1 MADAPPARGPW
12 QLVLLKLSGEALAG
26 PHHFGIDRPTLQRVA
41 EDIATAVR
49 AGIKF
54 GIIVG
59 GGNIWRGSQA
69 AADGMDRA
77 TADYAGMVATV
88 INAIALQDALEREGL
103 DTRLQTAI
111 EMREVAE
118 PFIRR
123 RAIRH
128 LEKDRVVL
136 FAAGSGNPFFTT
148 DTAAVLR
155 ASEIG
160 AEVIVKATN
169 VDGVYDKDPRKHPD
183 ATRYESLTHRQALMA
198 ELKVMDA
205 TALALAMDN
214 KLPIVVFDV
223 AVSGNITRASL
234 AENVGTYVYTDDTD
248 APST

>member
-1 MADAPPARGPW
+1 MPAAPTRGPW
-12 QLVLLKLSGEALAG
+12 ELVLLKLSGEALSG
-26 PHHFGIDRPTLQRVA
+26 PDSFGIHRPTAQRLA
-41 EDIATAVR
+41 RDISETVGM
-49 AGIKF
+49 GIKL
-54 GIIVG
+54 GVIVG

-69 AADGMDRA
+69 AAEGMDRA
-77 TADYAGMVATV
+77 TADYAGMIATV

-103 DTRLQTAI
+103 ETRLQTAI

-160 AEVIVKATN
+160 AQAILKATN
-169 VDGVYDKDPRKHPD
+169 VDGVYDRDPRGNPD
-183 ATRYESLTHRQALMA
+183 AVRYEALTHHEVLTANLQ
-198 ELKVMDA
+198 VMDS
-205 TALALAMDN
+205 TAIALAMDN
-214 KLPIVVFDV
+214 RLPIVVFSV
-223 AVSGNITRASL
+223 KVPGNIARA
-234 AENVGTYVYTDDTD
+234 ARGEVVGTFVTTDKQD
-248 APST
+248 